1 MTSSNEQAD
10 TPLKEQPF
18 VSHLVELRDRLLRAV
33 VAVVVVFVALFPFA
47 NDIYQF
53 VSRPLLEKLPQGQE
67 MIATGV
73 ISPFLAPF
81 KLSLVMAIFV
91 AMPYILYQFW
101 AFVAPGLYKH
111 EKKVLMPMV
120 GSSAFLFYLGA
131 AFAYYVVF
139 PQVFSFM
146 VATTPEGVNMAP
158 DITQYLEFVLT
169 LFFAFGIAFEVPI
182 ATIILVW
189 MGLTTPDKLSEKRP
203 FVIVGAFCIGML
215 LTPPDV
221 ISQTLL
227 AIPMWILFE
236 FGVFFSRAVARDKV
250 AREAQEELEDS
261 GVEEGEASETPATT
275 TPATASGSVGA
286 AKAATV
292 PEDEVIPAFP
302 GDPSPEK
309 GADGID
315 PERYQI
321 MSEEELD
328 AELDE
333 IEAEFDAMESEN
345 SDPVEEK
352 LRAVNRLRDE
362 GDVAGARTLLY
373 EVLSEGSE
381 DQAMVARNILAQ
393 LDGD

>member
-10 TPLKEQPF
+10 PPLQEQPF

-53 VSRPLLEKLPQGQE
+53 VSRPLLDKLPQGQE

-81 KLSLVMAIFV
+81 KLSLVTAIFI

-131 AFAYYVVF
+131 AFAYFVVF
-139 PQVFSFM
+139 PLVFSFM

-203 FVIVGAFCIGML
+203 FVIVGAFCVGML

-236 FGVFFSRAVARDKV
+236 CGVFFSRAVARDKA
-250 AREAQEELEDS
+250 AREASEDPENSEEER
-261 GVEEGEASETPATT
+261 GRETTSA
-275 TPATASGSVGA
+275 AASGSVSA
-286 AKAATV
+286 AKATTA
-292 PEDEVIPAFP
+292 PNDEVIPAFP

-315 PERYQI
+315 PDRYQI

-362 GDVAGARTLLY
+362 GNVAGARTLLY
-373 EVLSEGSE
+373 EVLSEGNE

>member
-33 VAVVVVFVALFPFA
+33 VAVVVVFVCLFPFA

-53 VSRPLLEKLPQGQE
+53 VSRPLLEQLPQGQE

-91 AMPYILYQFW
+91 AMPYILFQFW

-131 AFAYYVVF
+131 AFAYFVVF
-139 PQVFSFM
+139 PLVFSFM

-236 FGVFFSRAVARDKV
+236 FGVFFSRGVARDKA
-250 AREAQEELEDS
+250 ARAEAAEDS
-261 GVEEGEASETPATT
+261 DDSGEDEADETPAA
-275 TPATASGSVGA
+275 TPAAASGSVGA
-286 AKAATV
+286 AKSTSV

-302 GDPSPEK
+302 GDPDPEK

-315 PERYQI
+315 QERYKV

-333 IEAEFDAMESEN
+333 IEAEFDAMENE
-345 SDPVEEK
+345 DEGLIEEK

-362 GDVAGARTLLY
+362 GDETGARTLLY
-373 EVLSEGSE
+373 EVLSEGNG

-393 LDGD
+393 LDG

>member
-1 MTSSNEQAD
+1 MTSNNEQAEA
-10 TPLKEQPF
+10 PLQEQPF

-33 VAVVVVFVALFPFA
+33 VAVVVVFVCLFPFA

-120 GSSAFLFYLGA
+120 GSSALLFYAGA
-131 AFAYYVVF
+131 AFAYFVVF
-139 PQVFSFM
+139 PLVFSFM

-189 MGLTTPDKLSEKRP
+189 MGLTTPDKLAEKRP

-236 FGVFFSRAVARDKV
+236 FGVFFSRAVAKDKA
-250 AREAQEELEDS
+250 ARAEQASEDS
-261 GVEEGEASETPATT
+261 DDSEEEGDDKTPATT
-275 TPATASGSVGA
+275 AATASGSVGA
-286 AKAATV
+286 AQAAPV
-292 PEDEVIPAFP
+292 VDEEVIPGFP

-315 PERYQI
+315 QSRYKV

-328 AELDE
+328 DELDE
-333 IEAEFDAMESEN
+333 IEAEFDAMENE
-345 SDPVEEK
+345 DLVEEK
-352 LRAVNRLRDE
+352 LRAVNRLREE
-362 GDVAGARTLLY
+362 GDVTGARTLLY
-373 EVLSEGSE
+373 EILSEGNE
-381 DQAMVARNILAQ
+381 DQARVARNILAQ
-393 LDGD
+393 LDE